1 MSQTPRLMIET
12 ILLAVGRDDETRIDE
27 LVKHTLDIAEPT
39 GATVIVAHVIS
50 QSEYEDEVQSYQDAI
65 SQLGLDVRD
74 QDLSP
79 ETLAKET
86 DLVGELLER
95 LNDAGIDV
103 ETRAALGDE
112 ADEIIRIAKDVRSD
126 VLIVGGRKRSPT
138 GKAVFG
144 STAQEVLLTAP
155 CPVTF
160 VREGAYQE

>member
-1 MSQTPRLMIET
+1 VIET
-12 ILLAVGRDDETRIDE
+12 ILLAVGRDDEDRIDE
-27 LVKHTLDIAEPT
+27 LLNHTVDLAGPT
-39 GATVIVAHVIS
+39 DATVIVAHVIS
-50 QSEYEDEVQSYQDAI
+50 KGEYEDEVQSYQDAI
-65 SQLGLDVRD
+65 NQLGLDVRE

-86 DLVGELLER
+86 DLVAELLER
-95 LNDAGIDV
+95 LTEAGIDV

-112 ADEIIRIAKDVRSD
+112 ADEIIRIANDVRAD
-126 VLIVGGRKRSPT
+126 VLIVGGQKRSPT

-160 VREGAYQE
+160 VREGIYRDPS

>member
-1 MSQTPRLMIET
+1 VIET
-12 ILLAVGRDDETRIDE
+12 ILLAVGRDDENRVDE
-27 LVKHTLDIAEPT
+27 LVNHTIDIAEST
-39 GATVIVAHVIS
+39 DATVIVAHVLS
-50 QSEYEDEVQSYQDAI
+50 KSEYEDEAQSYQDAI
-65 SQLGLDVRD
+65 NQLGLDVRD

-86 DLVGELLER
+86 DLVGEILDR
-95 LNDAGIDV
+95 LSDAGIDI

-112 ADEIIRIAKDVRSD
+112 ADEIIRIAKDVRAD
-126 VLIVGGRKRSPT
+126 VLIVGGQKRSPT

-160 VREGAYQE
+160 VREGIYQDQS